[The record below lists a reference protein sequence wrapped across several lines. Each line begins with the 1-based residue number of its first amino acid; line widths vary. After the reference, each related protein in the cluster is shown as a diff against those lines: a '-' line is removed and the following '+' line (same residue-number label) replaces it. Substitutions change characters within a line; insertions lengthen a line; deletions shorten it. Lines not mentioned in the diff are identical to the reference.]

1 MVTGLPVN
9 PNAEDDVIIS
19 DLNAIHSLTDMI
31 RSYQKN
37 LTQTTIFIKKIYP
50 FLKKKYLL
58 TTSYPYF
65 EKTTNKNETI
75 KFYNYYNHLKDFGF
89 MRENDSVAYE
99 ITLSTEQ
106 KEIAKNFDASGIK
119 AHV

>member
-1 MVTGLPVN
+1 
-9 PNAEDDVIIS
+9 
-19 DLNAIHSLTDMI
+19 
-31 RSYQKN
+31 
-37 LTQTTIFIKKIYP
+37 
-50 FLKKKYLL
+50 
-58 TTSYPYF
+58 
-65 EKTTNKNETI
+65 
-75 KFYNYYNHLKDFGF
+75 